1 MTNVSTKQPKKVT
14 SKKVASTTETT
25 TNNNLDLLSNHNN
38 IIVTNKLIIKES
50 KKVIETNIKDIFNM
64 FTNDINIL
72 KQKENFKDFNKKALI
87 NIVLLSYDKKDFDNI
102 VNKAINDISYYLLN
116 NLSLD
121 LNSITSSQLSKV
133 ISFHSLSSN
142 EILKH
147 DIKMFNPLSSKNEVM
162 VEKGEKNP
170 YFQLCTNS
178 GIKANK
184 NTIKLYLENLTKM
197 ETTIKANILANYLK
211 NIEIEKSYNNSKI
224 A

>member
-1 MTNVSTKQPKKVT
+1 MENVATKQTKKVI
-14 SKKVASTTETT
+14 SKKVVPVTETPV
-25 TNNNLDLLSNHNN
+25 NNNLELLNNHNN
-38 IIVTNKLIIKES
+38 IIVTNKNIIKES
-50 KKVIETNIKDIFNM
+50 KKVIETNIKEIFNM

-87 NIVLLSYDKKDFDNI
+87 NVVLISYDKKDFDNT

-121 LNSITSSQLSKV
+121 LNNITSSQLSKV
-133 ISFHSLSSN
+133 ISFHSLSKD

-147 DIKMFNPLSSKNEVM
+147 DIKIFNPLNSKNEIM
-162 VEKGEKNP
+162 LKKGERNP

-184 NTIKLYLENLTKM
+184 NTIKLYLENLVKM
-197 ETTIKANILANYLK
+197 EATIKANILTNYLK
-211 NIEIEKSYNNSKI
+211 DIELVKNSKI